1 MKSMTIR
8 FSGGVV
14 LSIALVALASGGQR
28 IVSAEQAAA
37 LKIVVVEGEGAVN
50 IIQQKTAVAPVIE
63 VRDRNDQPVAGAVVK
78 FAITKGRASFN
89 GARTLSVT
97 TNAVGRATAAGLT
110 PTASGPLQIAASA
123 AFQGQTAAI
132 TIAQTT
138 VATAAEASSVAAGT
152 SAASA
157 SGGGL
162 SHTALAAILGGA
174 GAGVAGVALAAKGA
188 SSDSPSGPPS
198 IFTLRTI
205 NGAALPV
212 VILPECQLGGPP
224 CAPCIMT
231 ATAGTLTL
239 TPPNEFNITLTTTQT
254 CVDPL
259 GRSPTSAGPTLTNID
274 TGEWSTQADGTITFR
289 SGGLLN
295 ARSATQSGSLLT
307 VSFDWLA
314 NNPGTANVP
323 VATQWSK

>member
-1 MKSMTIR
+1 MTTR
-8 FSGGVV
+8 HRGGIVIGV
-14 LSIALVALASGGQR
+14 ALVALVSGGR
-28 IVSAEQAAA
+28 YVASTEQAAA
-37 LKIVVVEGEGAVN
+37 LKIVIVEGEGAVN

-63 VRDRNDQPVAGAVVK
+63 VRDRNDQPVSGAIVK

-97 TNAVGRATAAGLT
+97 TNAAGRATAAGFT
-110 PTASGPLQIAASA
+110 PAGSGPLHIAASA
-123 AFQGQTAAI
+123 AFQGHTAAV

-138 VATAAEASSVAAGT
+138 VASAAEASSVAAGT
-152 SAASA
+152 SAASS

-174 GAGVAGVALAAKGA
+174 GAGVAGAAFAAKAA
-188 SSDSPSGPPS
+188 SSDSSGPPS

-239 TPPNEFNITLTTTQT
+239 TQPNEFNITLTTTQT
-254 CVDPL
+254 CVDPQ
-259 GRSPTSAGPTLTNID
+259 GRSPTSAGPTLTNTD
-274 TGEWSTQADGTITFR
+274 TGVWSAQADGTITFR

-295 ARSATQSGSLLT
+295 SRSGSQSGSSLT

-323 VATQWSK
+323 VATLWSK